1 MTPAPRNPIPE
12 TLWPTMRLEFP
23 TPVSIS
29 PSMVNAGAAAATRPL
44 VRVPA
49 IRCRHCRSRPIVQP
63 SARARAKRIKKSK
76 GPRCTEP
83 EYYGWMT
90 PASKRV
96 VGDRSFTVAAHY
108 GSWSKWGVGGNRA
121 GRNGAG
127 RNRRGS
133 IWVARRCGL
142 RLRRDLRRFR
152 GDVALFGPVRMT
164 ELGRRR
170 YPERVPM
177 KKAYE
182 RWIRRR
188 EDDLCSRATNR
199 VVRDFE
205 WGLEW
210 ARDWPCARRHPKNGE
225 APEDYVAKL
234 NQLALLD
241 SDEFFAY
248 ERPGDFRLSD
258 GILRF
263 RSPIESPYPENNI
276 VHAQWFPAK
285 DRRKAVV
292 LLPHWNAPVDGHNAL
307 CRGLQRLGISAL
319 RISLPYHD
327 YRMPP
332 ELQRADYAVSS
343 NVCRTMHA
351 ARQAVID
358 VRCCFDW
365 LESERF
371 ERLGIVGTSLGSSY
385 ACLVS
390 AHDSRIAVN

>member
-1 MTPAPRNPIPE
+1 
-12 TLWPTMRLEFP
+12 
-23 TPVSIS
+23 
-29 PSMVNAGAAAATRPL
+29 
-44 VRVPA
+44 
-49 IRCRHCRSRPIVQP
+49 
-63 SARARAKRIKKSK
+63 
-76 GPRCTEP
+76 
-83 EYYGWMT
+83 
-90 PASKRV
+90 
-96 VGDRSFTVAAHY
+96 
-108 GSWSKWGVGGNRA
+108 
-121 GRNGAG
+121 
-127 RNRRGS
+127 
-133 IWVARRCGL
+133 
-142 RLRRDLRRFR
+142 
-152 GDVALFGPVRMT
+152 
-164 ELGRRR
+164 
-170 YPERVPM
+170 M

-205 WGLEW
+205 LGLEW

-248 ERPGDFRLSD
+248 ERPSDFRLSE

-390 AHDSRIAVN
+390 AHDSRIAVNVFNHCSTYVADVVWTGLSTRHIRQALDAHIDLERLRESWMAISPVNYMAKFAAKRQRSLFIYTAYDTTFLPQYSRDIIAKMREHRVDHKVVVLPCGHYTLGETPFKFIDGYHICAFLKRNL